1 MLTSLLSLK
10 IAASFFLS
18 NRLLTISLNIYT
30 LQILERRAE
39 AGTGARGARTF
50 MRLANKRII
59 ITGAV
64 DNIGKAAV
72 QSFVSEG
79 ARVVI
84 GDIDG
89 GRGQRVAEEFGPS
102 VKFVRV
108 DVSDEQSVAELIGNG
123 VDWLGGLDVLAQN
136 AGLMMSSS
144 ILDFDPATFD
154 RLFAVN
160 VKGLFLGAKHAVPHL
175 KRSGKGSIINTAS
188 LAAKRGGPGLTLYS
202 ASKGA
207 VISFSSTLAI
217 ELAAHNIRVNTIC
230 PGWVDT
236 AFNKP
241 IIDFMGGETEQ
252 MSKVSS
258 MVPLGRQGLPSEIA
272 PLFVFL
278 ASDESSYMTAQ
289 AILADGGAYST

>member
-1 MLTSLLSLK
+1 
-10 IAASFFLS
+10 
-18 NRLLTISLNIYT
+18 
-30 LQILERRAE
+30 
-39 AGTGARGARTF
+39 
-50 MRLANKRII
+50 MRLDSKRIV

-72 QSFVSEG
+72 QAFIAEG
-79 ARVVI
+79 AKVVI
-84 GDIDG
+84 GDIDTE
-89 GRGQRVAEEFGPS
+89 RGTKVAEEFGPS

-108 DVSDEQSVAELIGNG
+108 DVSDETSVENLIGDA

-136 AGLMMSSS
+136 AGLMMSGS
-144 ILDFDPATFD
+144 ILDFDTATFD

-175 KRSGKGSIINTAS
+175 KKSGKGSIINTAS

-217 ELAAHNIRVNTIC
+217 ELAHHNIRVNTIC

-258 MVPLGRQGLPSEIA
+258 MVPLGRQGLPGEIA